1 MNGRLFVLGLLII
14 CIAADAADMDPQR
27 HRKVRCPP
35 KTFGCTKIK
44 FPVCG
49 TDGVTYS
56 NSCMLCKE
64 MNETKKKIYI
74 VKEGPC

>member
-1 MNGRLFVLGLLII
+1 LPIAGIYLLLLII
-14 CIAADAADMDPQR
+14 LHNVGISYAHQ
-27 HRKVRCPP
+27 CPP

-64 MNETKKKIYI
+64 MK
-74 VKEGPC
+74 